1 MFPGRNLKQ
10 TSSVPSVVAFRA
22 NAIVRWVRGMG
33 TVFAV
38 TRNASKS
45 PIASQRYLNRNATS
59 AECAP
64 ANSEVAGITT
74 EMQSSRSIL
83 KFMKNENGLRFV
95 KQYFLYF
102 DNCTQYF

>member
-1 MFPGRNLKQ
+1 MFTGRNLKQ

-33 TVFAV
+33 MVFAV

-59 AECAP
+59 VECTP
-64 ANSEVAGITT
+64 ANNEVAEITR

-83 KFMKNENGLRFV
+83 KFMKNENGLRCIRQTMLFV
-95 KQYFLYF
+95 SR
-102 DNCTQYF
+102 

>member
-22 NAIVRWVRGMG
+22 NAIVRWVRGIG

-59 AECAP
+59 AP
-64 ANSEVAGITT
+64 ANSEVALGDYERDAIFPLDT
-74 EMQSSRSIL
+74 EIY
-83 KFMKNENGLRFV
+83 EE
-95 KQYFLYF
+95 
-102 DNCTQYF
+102 